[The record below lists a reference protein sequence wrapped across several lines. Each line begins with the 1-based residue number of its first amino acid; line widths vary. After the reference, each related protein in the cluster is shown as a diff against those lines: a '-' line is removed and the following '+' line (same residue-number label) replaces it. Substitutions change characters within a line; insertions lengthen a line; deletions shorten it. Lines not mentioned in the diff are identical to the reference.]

1 MERTDLKQN
10 DLITLGSA
18 QYGGRPKDLQQRR
31 HNLGGMRIPYAGSK
45 IIFFLF
51 LNSSFCAAGDYGT
64 S

>member
-31 HNLGGMRIPYAGSK
+31 RNLGGMRIPYAGSK
-45 IIFFLF
+45 IIFFLV
-51 LNSSFCAAGDYGT
+51 LKQ
-64 S
+64 